1 MIKGM
6 AISEPSLDDVA
17 GPPTAKARATRAAL
31 IRFAG
36 EYFVDEGYGAVSVR
50 DLARRMQLTSGA
62 IYGHFRS
69 KADLLVAAIRERIAT
84 DLEAPYQGRALGLV
98 DHLTAQARAYRAR
111 AGMRALLVEGAAAA
125 RVDPDVR
132 QQLRAAHAAK
142 LAEWRAI
149 YRQLQADGEIDAAV
163 DVDAMLDFV
172 WAVELGLGM
181 LEALD
186 VDLPKPSRW
195 AATVR
200 RAMRSFT
207 EPEVTS

>member
-1 MIKGM
+1 M
-6 AISEPSLDDVA
+6 AIGEPSLREDL
-17 GPPTAKARATRAAL
+17 GPPTEKARATRAAL

-69 KADLLVAAIRERIAT
+69 KADLLVAAIRQRIAS
-84 DLEAPYQGRALGLV
+84 DLEAPYAGRALGLV
-98 DHLTAQARAYRAR
+98 DHLTAQARAYRSR
-111 AGMRALLVEGAAAA
+111 AAMRALLVEGAAAA

-132 QQLRAAHAAK
+132 QQLRDAHAAK
-142 LAEWRAI
+142 LGEWRSL
-149 YRQLQADGEIDAAV
+149 YGKLQDNGEIDAAV

-172 WAVELGLGM
+172 WAVELGLGV

-186 VDLPKPSRW
+186 ADLPKPSRW
-195 AATVR
+195 AATAR
-200 RAMRSFT
+200 RAMGSFT
-207 EPEVTS
+207 EPEDTT